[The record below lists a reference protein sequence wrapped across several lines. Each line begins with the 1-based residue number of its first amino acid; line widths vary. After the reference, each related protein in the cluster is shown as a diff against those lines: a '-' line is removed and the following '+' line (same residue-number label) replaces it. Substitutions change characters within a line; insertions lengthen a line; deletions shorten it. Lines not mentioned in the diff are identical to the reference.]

1 MSEQASGEDSSNSS
15 LCPRPCDAGAA
26 AVAPWEHS
34 AFFACVR
41 DQTGRIVA
49 VNPAFVRKFGR
60 TPEAWCEREFATLLH
75 AEDRSNWAALVAKLD
90 AEPYRVEHETRWLT
104 AQGWRWMVWEETA
117 VVSGDA
123 PSGLYRAIGRDVTKQ
138 RMSDEYTYRLTN
150 SVGQHPVSI
159 IITDPA
165 GHVQYVNP
173 KFTEVSGFTLEEVL
187 SADVPLLRDGH
198 ETDEAYRVFWETIHS
213 GRDWRGELRTRRKD
227 GTFVWESAH
236 VSPVPDGDGG
246 ISHFLCLKED
256 ITERKRLESQLRQAQ
271 KMESLGTLSS
281 GIAHDFNNLLAIIS
295 GYTEVCL
302 ARVSNAGG
310 DETLRRHLH
319 EIHSATQ
326 RSAGLVQRI
335 LSFSRKA
342 EVRLR
347 AVSLNKVVREFGSL
361 VAETFP
367 RTITIDY
374 DLDEDLPLI
383 PADTNQLQQIIMNL
397 CVNAR
402 DAMPKGG
409 LLTLATRAVAGATI
423 SKLGADPDQRYVCL
437 RISDTGSG
445 ISDEAKSHLFEPFFT
460 TKQNSGGTGL
470 GLSMVY
476 SVVLNHHGVLDVES
490 SADAGTT
497 FAVYLPASGESADPF
512 VKAPSQTRSEALP
525 HGSESL
531 LIVEDEMSLRRLLS
545 GVLEPCGYR
554 VHCVA
559 DGREAVRYI
568 EDRQNAID
576 AVLLDLNVPE
586 LAGLDVYREL
596 KRLRPQVRVLV
607 VSGHITKELRSELTK
622 LGQRDFIAKPYR
634 LDEIC
639 ERLRIALDEV

>member
-1 MSEQASGEDSSNSS
+1 MSEETSGETTLDS
-15 LCPRPCDAGAA
+15 PRCSCAQDPAVA
-26 AVAPWEHS
+26 AVAPWDHS

-41 DQTGRIVA
+41 DTSGQIVA
-49 VNPAFVRKFGR
+49 VNQAFARKFGR
-60 TPEAWCEREFATLLH
+60 TPAAWFGREFASLLH
-75 AEDRSNWAALVAKLD
+75 SEDRANWAALVAKLD

-117 VVSGDA
+117 VVSPEGL
-123 PSGLYRAIGRDVTKQ
+123 SGLYRAIGRDVTKQ

-187 SADVPLLRDGH
+187 SADMPLLREGH
-198 ETDEAYRVFWETIHS
+198 ENDESYRVFWETIHS

-227 GTFVWESAH
+227 GTFVWESAL
-236 VSPVPDGDGG
+236 VSPVANGRGG
-246 ISHFLCLKED
+246 VSHFLCLKED

-302 ARVSNAGG
+302 ARVSGAGA

-361 VAETFP
+361 VGETFP

-374 DLDEDLPLI
+374 DLNEDLPSI
-383 PADTNQLQQIIMNL
+383 PADPNQLQQIIMNL

-409 LLTLATRAVAGATI
+409 RLTLATRAVSGAEI

-476 SVVLNHHGVLDVES
+476 SIVLNHHGVLDVES
-490 SADAGTT
+490 STDTGTT

-512 VKAPSQTRSEALP
+512 AKAPAGRRSDVLP

-531 LIVEDEMSLRRLLS
+531 LIVEDEMSLRRLLT

-568 EDRQNAID
+568 EDRQNVID

-639 ERLRIALDEV
+639 ERLRIVLDEV